1 MQYMIHDIHIYIY
14 ERLHILLTHFL
25 FGNSFPTQFL
35 RKSCETAA
43 IYKNTLKV
51 IKHIQTNQSKILR
64 MSPEDQKVWRKYGA
78 HRVVPAMTQ
87 KGMKCI
93 LLD

>member
-1 MQYMIHDIHIYIY
+1 MIK
-14 ERLHILLTHFL
+14 HILNT
-25 FGNSFPTQFL
+25 SFVRKFISYAIPTKIL
-35 RKSCETAA
+35 RQSYETAA
-43 IYKNTLKV
+43 INKNTLIV

>member
-1 MQYMIHDIHIYIY
+1 MIKNIQETIFVQKFVSYAV
-14 ERLHILLTHFL
+14 
-25 FGNSFPTQFL
+25 PTKTL
-35 RKSCETAA
+35 RKSYETAA

-78 HRVVPAMTQ
+78 HRVVLAMTQ
-87 KGMKCI
+87 NGMKCI
-93 LLD
+93 LMD

>member
-1 MQYMIHDIHIYIY
+1 MIKNIINTIFVRKFISYAI
-14 ERLHILLTHFL
+14 
-25 FGNSFPTQFL
+25 PTKIL
-35 RKSCETAA
+35 RKSYETAA

-78 HRVVPAMTQ
+78 HRVVLAMTQ
-87 KGMKCI
+87 NGMKCI
-93 LLD
+93 LMD